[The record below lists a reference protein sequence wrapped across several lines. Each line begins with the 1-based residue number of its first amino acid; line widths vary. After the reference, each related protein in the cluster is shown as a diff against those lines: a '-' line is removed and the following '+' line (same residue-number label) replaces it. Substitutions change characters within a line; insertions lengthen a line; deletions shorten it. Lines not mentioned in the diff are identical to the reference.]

1 MGISRGTIK
10 LMAMFLNNKVPSGG
24 KVITYG
30 VQAVQAT
37 WGEAARSLKE
47 CNYHP
52 RSSSAAPPKQ
62 GASQQP
68 IHQDTLFTDMLG
80 YSSVESI
87 DYYPDERPT
96 HVLDLNQPVPA
107 DLHGCYDL
115 VYDGG
120 TMEHCFNC
128 VAFLQNTI
136 DLVKPGGRVIHH
148 VPVNNWVNHGFYQFS
163 PTLFFDFYETNGFTD
178 MQMIIHMMTKRRER
192 YLVYDP
198 RRDDNLPYAFG
209 GRSRFLIFFSAVRTV
224 GSHSCT
230 IKTPIQGR
238 YRQTFGKEDAGRSRF
253 ESRTMMARWKRSLYK
268 RLFTH
273 SFKPL

>member
-47 CNYHP
+47 CNYHSL
-52 RSSSAAPPKQ
+52 SSSAVPPKQ

-68 IHQDTLFTDMLG
+68 IHQDTLFADMLG

-87 DYYPDERPT
+87 DYYPDESPT

-107 DLHGCYDL
+107 DLHGRYDL

-136 DLVKPGGRVIHH
+136 GLIKPGGRVIHH
-148 VPVNNWVNHGFYQFS
+148 VPMNNWVNHGFYQFS
-163 PTLFFDFYETNGFTD
+163 PTLFFDFYEANGFTD
-178 MQMIIHMMTKRRER
+178 MQMFIHMKGKKKEY
-192 YLVYDP
+192 YLPYDP
-198 RRDDNLPYAFG
+198 CRNGVLPNAFG
-209 GRSRFLIFFSAVRTV
+209 SRKRFLIFFTALKPLGITMPA
-224 GSHSCT
+224 
-230 IKTPIQGR
+230 IQNPIQGR
-238 YRQTFGKEDAGRSRF
+238 YRQTFGKEHRDRASDSNTFTGRMR
-253 ESRTMMARWKRSLYK
+253 KSLYK
-268 RLFTH
+268 RLFPYY
-273 SFKPL
+273 FNRL

>member
-1 MGISRGTIK
+1 
-10 LMAMFLNNKVPSGG
+10 MFLNNKVPSGG

-37 WGEAARSLKE
+37 WGEAATALKE
-47 CNYHP
+47 SGYRRPSASAGPSEQHTP
-52 RSSSAAPPKQ
+52 R
-62 GASQQP
+62 QP
-68 IHQDTLFTDMLG
+68 IHQNTLFTDLLG

-87 DYYPDERPT
+87 DYYPDEKPT
-96 HVLDLNQPVPA
+96 HVLDLNHPVPA
-107 DLHGCYDL
+107 DLHGRYDL

-178 MQMIIHMMTKRRER
+178 MQMIIHMMTKRREC
-192 YLVYDP
+192 YLAYDP
-198 RRDDNLPYAFG
+198 RRDGNLPYAFG
-209 GRSRFLIFFSAVRTV
+209 SRNRFLIFFSAVKTIDSNIR
-224 GSHSCT
+224 T
-230 IKTPIQGR
+230 IKNPIQGR
-238 YRQTFGKEDAGRSRF
+238 YRQTFGKEEAGRSSS
-253 ESRTMMARWKRSLYK
+253 ESRTMMARWKRSLHK
-268 RLFTH
+268 RLFTY
-273 SFKPL
+273 SFEPL